1 MIFLFMLIPLM
12 NLLNGTIIFL
22 LYDYI
27 QVNIAISLLMK
38 VRLLLYIYFD
48 LDL

>member
-1 MIFLFMLIPLM
+1 MIFLFMLITLM
-12 NLLNGTIIFL
+12 NLFNGTIIFL
-22 LYDYI
+22 LYDYV

-38 VRLLLYIYFD
+38 IRLLLYIYFD

>member
-1 MIFLFMLIPLM
+1 MYLF
-12 NLLNGTIIFL
+12 NGTIIFL

-27 QVNIAISLLMK
+27 QINIAISLLMK
-38 VRLLLYIYFD
+38 VRFLLYIYFD